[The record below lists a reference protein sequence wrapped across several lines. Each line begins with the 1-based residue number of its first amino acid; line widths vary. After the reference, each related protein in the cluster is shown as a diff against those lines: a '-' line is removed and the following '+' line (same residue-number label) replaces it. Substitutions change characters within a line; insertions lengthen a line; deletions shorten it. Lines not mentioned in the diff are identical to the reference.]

1 MEIWVPE
8 GQASTVTRPNGGL
21 HQRSAN
27 DDHQARAELA
37 QKTLRS
43 VNEIV
48 GLVGAVWALSAG
60 RGIVQSTES
69 G

>member
-1 MEIWVPE
+1 MEIWVP
-8 GQASTVTRPNGGL
+8 GGLVNTVTRPNGGF
-21 HQRSAN
+21 HERSAN

-48 GLVGAVWALSAG
+48 GLVGAAWVLYAV